1 MALMDEMF
9 AIDPGFRRMRTRRV
23 RASAKSNAASIRSL
37 QARDWPIV
45 GSHGRLDGPLR
56 APVLRAVTV
65 ADTTGSANSQSP

>member
-23 RASAKSNAASIRSL
+23 RASAKSNAANIRSL
-37 QARDWPIV
+37 QAQGLAD
-45 GSHGRLDGPLR
+45 GRLAWPTR
-56 APVLRAVTV
+56 RPAPSPVLRTVTV